1 MICRRRFCLAS
12 FQLAVR
18 PNSVLLSP
26 MKGLLRTTVLTILLT
41 TFLSV
46 PALAQT
52 KIATVDM
59 EKLFKGYWKTKQA
72 EVLLN
77 KRIADLQKEIR
88 DMASDL
94 NKAQT
99 NYDQLLEQ
107 ASDQALSA
115 EERGKR
121 KQAAADKLK
130 EINNSKV
137 AIEQFNRQ
145 AQAQVADQ
153 RQRMTSN
160 LVSEIQNAVGDK
172 AKAGGY
178 VLVVNSMAAEAIV
191 YSSGDDLT
199 DAVLKQLNVGAPIDV
214 GQPSAV
220 VPLTTLLTPTNNTP
234 AIDFN
239 SR

>member
-1 MICRRRFCLAS
+1 
-12 FQLAVR
+12 
-18 PNSVLLSP
+18 
-26 MKGLLRTTVLTILLT
+26 
-41 TFLSV
+41 
-46 PALAQT
+46 
-52 KIATVDM
+52 
-59 EKLFKGYWKTKQA
+59 
-72 EVLLN
+72 
-77 KRIADLQKEIR
+77 
-88 DMASDL
+88 MASDL

-115 EERGKR
+115 EERSKR

-137 AIEQFNRQ
+137 AIEQFSRQ

-199 DAVLKQLNVGAPIDV
+199 DTVLKQLNAGAPIDV

-220 VPLTTLLTPTNNTP
+220 VPITTLLTPTNTP
-234 AIDFN
+234 VIDFN
-239 SR
+239 SLNSR